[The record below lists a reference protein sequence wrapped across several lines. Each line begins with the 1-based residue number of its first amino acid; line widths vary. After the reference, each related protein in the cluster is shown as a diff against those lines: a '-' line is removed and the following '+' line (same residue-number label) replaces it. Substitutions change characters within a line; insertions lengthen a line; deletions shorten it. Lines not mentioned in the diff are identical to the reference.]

1 MGYAARSRRRS
12 RRCSAGSRVVTERP
26 LRILIVEDEMLVA
39 MNIEDMLLDLGHE
52 VAGLASRL
60 APALQLAAEAEFDA
74 AMLDVNL
81 AGERSFPVA
90 ELLEGRGIPYLFA
103 TGYGI
108 AGIEERYRHAP
119 VLQKP
124 FRAADLR

>member
-1 MGYAARSRRRS
+1 M
-12 RRCSAGSRVVTERP
+12 TERR
-26 LRILIVEDEMLVA
+26 LRVLIVEDEMLVA

-52 VAGLASRL
+52 VAGLAGRL
-60 APALQLAAEAEFDA
+60 DAAMSLAGEAEFDL

-81 AGERSFPVA
+81 AGETSFPVA
-90 ELLEGRGIPYLFA
+90 ALLAERGIPFLFA

-108 AGIEERYRHAP
+108 RGVAEEYRDRP

-124 FRAADLR
+124 FRARDLETALRESLGEG

>member
-1 MGYAARSRRRS
+1 M
-12 RRCSAGSRVVTERP
+12 TERR
-26 LRILIVEDEMLVA
+26 LRVLIVEDEMLVA
-39 MNIEDMLLDLGHE
+39 MNIEDMLIELGHE

-60 APALQLAAEAEFDA
+60 EPALALAREGGFDA

-81 AGERSFPVA
+81 AGEQSFPVA
-90 ELLEGRGIPYLFA
+90 ALLRESGIPFLFA

-108 AGIEERYRHAP
+108 QGIAEEYRSAP

-124 FRAADLR
+124 FRAQDLGQALRTLVK

>member
-1 MGYAARSRRRS
+1 M
-12 RRCSAGSRVVTERP
+12 VERP

-52 VAGLASRL
+52 VAGLAGRL
-60 APALQLAAEAEFDA
+60 EPALALARDAEIDV

-81 AGERSFPVA
+81 AGEQSFPVA
-90 ELLEGRGIPYLFA
+90 DALIERGVPFLFA
-103 TGYGI
+103 TGYGLK
-108 AGIEERYRHAP
+108 GIPERYRDRP

-124 FRAADLR
+124 FRASDLAQALREAASPRPGGGEG

>member
-1 MGYAARSRRRS
+1 MSERR
-12 RRCSAGSRVVTERP
+12 

-60 APALQLAAEAEFDA
+60 EPALSLASEGEFDL

-81 AGERSFPVA
+81 AGQTSFPIAAVLA
-90 ELLEGRGIPYLFA
+90 SRGIPFFFA
-103 TGYGI
+103 TGYGVKGI
-108 AGIEERYRHAP
+108 AEEYRSYP

-124 FRAADLR
+124 FRAHDLEIALREATAGA

>member
-1 MGYAARSRRRS
+1 MAERRL
-12 RRCSAGSRVVTERP
+12 RVLV
-26 LRILIVEDEMLVA
+26 VEDEMLVA

-60 APALQLAAEAEFDA
+60 EPALSLARDAQFDL

-81 AGERSFPVA
+81 AGEPSFPVA
-90 ELLEGRGIPYLFA
+90 ALLAGRGIPYLFA
-103 TGYGI
+103 TGYG
-108 AGIEERYRHAP
+108 AKGIPDEYRSAP

-124 FRAADLR
+124 FRANDLDQALRAIDISG

>member
-1 MGYAARSRRRS
+1 MADR
-12 RRCSAGSRVVTERP
+12 
-26 LRILIVEDEMLVA
+26 LRILVVEDEMLVA

-52 VAGLASRL
+52 VAGLASRVE
-60 APALQLAAEAEFDA
+60 PALALAREGEFDV

-81 AGERSFPVA
+81 AGKPSFPVA
-90 ELLEGRGIPYLFA
+90 EILIERGIPVLFA

-108 AGIEERYRHAP
+108 KGIPEAFHACP

-124 FRAADLR
+124 FREKDLGAAIDSICS

>member
-1 MGYAARSRRRS
+1 
-12 RRCSAGSRVVTERP
+12 
-26 LRILIVEDEMLVA
+26 MLVA
-39 MNIEDMLLDLGHE
+39 MNIEDMLLDLGHA

-60 APALQLAAEAEFDA
+60 EPALSLAREGEFDL

-81 AGERSFPVA
+81 AGETSFPVA
-90 ELLEGRGIPYLFA
+90 EILAGRRIPFLFA

-108 AGIEERYRHAP
+108 KGIAEEYRTYP

-124 FRAADLR
+124 FRAQDLEQALELASASA

>member
-1 MGYAARSRRRS
+1 MAERR
-12 RRCSAGSRVVTERP
+12 

-60 APALQLAAEAEFDA
+60 EPALSLAQEANFDG

-81 AGERSFPVA
+81 AGEPSFPVA
-90 ELLEGRGIPYLFA
+90 QILRERGIPFLFA

-108 AGIEERYRHAP
+108 KGIVEEYRAAP

-124 FRAADLR
+124 FRAADLGQALKLMLELG

>member
-1 MGYAARSRRRS
+1 MADRA
-12 RRCSAGSRVVTERP
+12 

-39 MNIEDMLLDLGHE
+39 MNIEDILLDLGHE
-52 VAGLASRL
+52 VAGLAGRL
-60 APALQLAAEAEFDA
+60 EGALALAREATLDL

-81 AGERSFPVA
+81 AGEQSFPVA
-90 ELLEGRGIPYLFA
+90 DALIERGIPFLFA

-108 AGIEERYRHAP
+108 KGIPERYRDRP

-124 FRAADLR
+124 FRAQDLAEALQRALKP

>member
-1 MGYAARSRRRS
+1 MAS
-12 RRCSAGSRVVTERP
+12 RP
-26 LRILIVEDEMLVA
+26 LRILVVEDEMLVA

-60 APALQLAAEAEFDA
+60 EPALSLAREGLFDL

-81 AGERSFPVA
+81 AGQASFPVA
-90 ELLEGRGIPYLFA
+90 DALRERGIPFLFA
-103 TGYGI
+103 TGYGVQGI
-108 AGIEERYRHAP
+108 AEEYRSAP

-124 FRAADLR
+124 FRARDLEDALRATQATA

>member
-1 MGYAARSRRRS
+1 
-12 RRCSAGSRVVTERP
+12 
-26 LRILIVEDEMLVA
+26 MLVA
-39 MNIEDMLLDLGHE
+39 MNIEDMLLDLGYE

-60 APALQLAAEAEFDA
+60 EPALALAREGAFDI

-81 AGERSFPVA
+81 AGQASFPVA
-90 ELLEGRGIPYLFA
+90 DALKERGIPFLFA

-108 AGIEERYRHAP
+108 QGITEIYRSAP

-124 FRAADLR
+124 FRTRDLQQALLEVQPSA

>member
-1 MGYAARSRRRS
+1 MAERR
-12 RRCSAGSRVVTERP
+12 
-26 LRILIVEDEMLVA
+26 LRILVVEDEMLVA

-60 APALQLAAEAEFDA
+60 EPALSLAREGDFDL

-81 AGERSFPVA
+81 AGQQSFPVA
-90 ELLEGRGIPYLFA
+90 DVLIGRGIPFLFA

-108 AGIEERYRHAP
+108 KGIAADYRDRP

-124 FRAADLR
+124 FRTRDLGEAIDRIELKAV